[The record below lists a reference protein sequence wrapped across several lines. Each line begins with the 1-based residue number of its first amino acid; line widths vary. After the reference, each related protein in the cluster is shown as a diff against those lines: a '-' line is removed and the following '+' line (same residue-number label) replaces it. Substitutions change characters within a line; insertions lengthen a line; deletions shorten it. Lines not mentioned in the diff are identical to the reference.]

1 MNGTDLMLI
10 MAGLADTLN
19 GEGIDAEFKDFG
31 IQGKYIV
38 SEISLG
44 NIDSE
49 TVNRVISILESSGFK
64 PLGKVRVNYEGEKT
78 AYFFEGGGIDLY
90 FIVQDN
96 GESVLSAA
104 LPMTPS
110 RNDD

>member
-10 MAGLADTLN
+10 MAGLTDTLN
-19 GEGIDAEFKDFG
+19 SEGIDAEFKGFG
-31 IQGKYIV
+31 VQGKYIV

-49 TVNRVISILESSGFK
+49 TANRVVSVLESSGFRLLRK
-64 PLGKVRVNYEGEKT
+64 TRVNHGGKKT
-78 AYFFEGGGIDLY
+78 AYIFEGGGIDLY
-90 FIVQDN
+90 FIVQNN
-96 GESVLSAA
+96 GESVLSAV

>member
-10 MAGLADTLN
+10 MAGLTDTLN
-19 GEGIDAEFKDFG
+19 GEGIDAEFKGFG

-49 TVNRVISILESSGFK
+49 TVNQVISILESTGFK
-64 PLGKVRVNYEGEKT
+64 PLGKTKVNYRGEKT
-78 AYFFEGGGIDLY
+78 AYIFEGGGIDLY
-90 FIVQDN
+90 FIVQNN
-96 GESVLSAA
+96 GESVLATA
-104 LPMTPS
+104 VPMMPS
-110 RNDD
+110 KNDD